1 MLTANRYKYV
11 SKQFQHSKTTLV
23 IYAFTFSIEYHFCF
37 DYWKFRQA
45 NLDFRFIFFLSWKA
59 AVAAEI
65 RQLTPTPFYELDYLV
80 SVVKIT
86 PTSFFQQ

>member
-1 MLTANRYKYV
+1 MHLR
-11 SKQFQHSKTTLV
+11 FQSNTIFVL
-23 IYAFTFSIEYHFCF
+23 IIENFGKPIWIF
-37 DYWKFRQA
+37 VLF
-45 NLDFRFIFFLSWKA
+45 FFLSWKA

>member
-1 MLTANRYKYV
+1 MHLR
-11 SKQFQHSKTTLV
+11 FQSNTIFVL
-23 IYAFTFSIEYHFCF
+23 IIENFGLPIWIF
-37 DYWKFRQA
+37 VLF
-45 NLDFRFIFFLSWKA
+45 FFLSWKA

-65 RQLTPTPFYELDYLV
+65 RQLTPTPFYELDKLYYLV